1 MTLLAVVLT
10 TLTLKAMPYEMAREE
25 AMYLT
30 DKMAYEL
37 NLNQRQYEYAYE
49 INLDYLMSLNRAEDA
64 YGPYLYY
71 RNEDLRHILYDWQWS
86 LLGTLDYFLRP
97 VAWRYGRWYY
107 PVYTYYARNYYFYSR
122 PSVYHNYRGGH
133 GRNFHD
139 RGYYTTLRPRWDGG
153 FRGNDRGH
161 VGRGGGQPGQQ
172 PNFGGRGQQGGQQ
185 QPNFGSRGQQGGQ
198 QQPSFGGRGQQG
210 GQQQPNF
217 GGRGQQGGQQQ
228 PNLGSRGQQ
237 GEQQQP
243 NFGGRGQQGGQQL
256 PSFGGRGQQGGQQ
269 QPNFGG
275 RGQQGGQQPSMG
287 TRTQPTQPSMGN
299 RTQTT
304 MGGNRGGAT
313 MGGATRSNGG
323 GNMGGGA
330 SAGRGHR

>member
-1 MTLLAVVLT
+1 MKRYLMTLLAVVLT

-139 RGYYTTLRPRWDGG
+139 RGYYTTLRPHWDGG

-172 PNFGGRGQQGGQQ
+172 PNFG
-185 QPNFGSRGQQGGQ
+185 S
-198 QQPSFGGRGQQG
+198 
-210 GQQQPNF
+210 
-217 GGRGQQGGQQQ
+217 
-228 PNLGSRGQQ
+228 
-237 GEQQQP
+237 
-243 NFGGRGQQGGQQL
+243 
-256 PSFGGRGQQGGQQ
+256 RGQQGGQQ

-304 MGGNRGGAT
+304 MGGNRGGAP

-323 GNMGGGA
+323 VNMGGGA